1 VRVFEA
7 MNGVLEDTICAVATP
22 AGEGGIGIVRISGP
36 HALAVSEKIVR
47 LRSRRLLRTAPSHT
61 LHLADI
67 LPPDPSQESA
77 APPAQ
82 YEARP
87 DSDVIDE
94 ALVVFMKGPRS
105 FTAEDVVEIHCHA
118 SNIVLHLVCEACLA
132 AGARL
137 AEPGEF
143 TKRAFLNGRLD
154 LSQSEAVLDTIRAKS
169 EAALKIAQRHLR
181 GELGQQVERM
191 RTRFIGLLAQV
202 EAGIDFAEEDI
213 TFIGREDLLSTLEET
228 GHTIRAMLETSE
240 RGIRLRDGA
249 RVVIA
254 GRPNVGKSSLLNS
267 LLRTDRAIVTD
278 IPGTTRDVIEESV
291 VWDGLMITL
300 VDTAGLRET
309 VDVVEQ
315 EGIKRAKSAMEQ
327 GDLVLHVLDAADF
340 NEQDLNR
347 PVSLPSR
354 LMSLV
359 VINKSD
365 LVDTD
370 RIMRL
375 SVLAEARTGSKAFV
389 TSVRTGVGLDA
400 LRESIRSYLL
410 PSSLESN
417 DGSMITNVRHRQALE
432 RADVSIREALDS
444 IRNGVEPEFVAM
456 DLRGAAD
463 ALGEVTGAITS
474 DDILNRIFSEFCIG
488 K

>member
-1 VRVFEA
+1 
-7 MNGVLEDTICAVATP
+7 
-22 AGEGGIGIVRISGP
+22 
-36 HALAVSEKIVR
+36 
-47 LRSRRLLRTAPSHT
+47 
-61 LHLADI
+61 
-67 LPPDPSQESA
+67 
-77 APPAQ
+77 
-82 YEARP
+82 
-87 DSDVIDE
+87 
-94 ALVVFMKGPRS
+94 FMKGPRS

-228 GHTIRAMLETSE
+228 GHKIRAMLETSE

-354 LMSLV
+354 RMSLV

-370 RIMRL
+370 RIARL

-389 TSVRTGVGLDA
+389 TSLRTGVGLDA

-417 DGSMITNVRHRQALE
+417 DGSVITNVRHRQALE
-432 RADVSIREALDS
+432 RAHVSIREALDS

>member
-1 VRVFEA
+1 MA
-7 MNGVLEDTICAVATP
+7 GDLEDTICAVATP

-36 HALAVSEKIVR
+36 GALAVAEQFVG
-47 LRSRRLLRTAPSHT
+47 LRSRQLLGSAPSHT

-67 LPPDPSQESA
+67 FQAGPRPGSASPPRQLVPPD
-77 APPAQ
+77 
-82 YEARP
+82 R
-87 DSDVIDE
+87 DVIDE
-94 ALVVFMKGPRS
+94 ALVVFMKGPHS

-118 SNIVLHLVCEACLA
+118 SNVVLHLVCEACLS

-143 TKRAFLNGRLD
+143 TKRAYLHGRLD

-191 RTRFIGLLAQV
+191 RMRFIGLLAQV

-213 TFIGREDLLSTLEET
+213 AFIRREDLLSSLEET
-228 GHTIRAMLETSE
+228 GHEIRAMLETSE

-254 GRPNVGKSSLLNS
+254 GRPNVGKSSLLNK
-267 LLRTDRAIVTD
+267 LLGADRAIVTD

-300 VDTAGLRET
+300 IDTAGLRET

-327 GDLVLHVLDAADF
+327 CDLVLHVLDATDSD
-340 NEQDLNR
+340 EQGLDR
-347 PVSLPSR
+347 PVSLPSG

-365 LVDTD
+365 LVDSD

-375 SVLAEARTGSKAFV
+375 SLLAEQRTGRKAFV

-410 PSSLESN
+410 PASLESN
-417 DGSMITNVRHRQALE
+417 DGSVITNVRHRQALE
-432 RADVSIREALDS
+432 RADISIRAALDS
-444 IRNGVEPEFVAM
+444 VRNGVEPEFVAM
-456 DLRGAAD
+456 DLRGASD
-463 ALGEVTGAITS
+463 ALGEVTGTITS
-474 DDILNRIFSEFCIG
+474 DEILNRIFSEFCIG

>member
-1 VRVFEA
+1 
-7 MNGVLEDTICAVATP
+7 MDGNLEDTICAVATP

-36 HALAVSEKIVR
+36 AALTVAEKIVR
-47 LRSRRLLRTAPSHT
+47 LRSKRLLGTAPSHT

-67 LPPDPSQESA
+67 LAP
-77 APPAQ
+77 APPSGSDDP
-82 YEARP
+82 ARQLTRQNR
-87 DSDVIDE
+87 DVIDE
-94 ALVVFMKGPRS
+94 AFVVFMKGPRS
-105 FTAEDVVEIHCHA
+105 FTSEDVVEIHCHA
-118 SNIVLHLVCEACLA
+118 SQVVLRLLCETCLA

-154 LSQSEAVLDTIRAKS
+154 LSQAEAVLDTIRAKS
-169 EAALKIAQRHLR
+169 EAGLKIAQRHLR
-181 GELGQQVERM
+181 GDLGRQVERI

-202 EAGIDFAEEDI
+202 EASIDFVEEDI
-213 TFIGREDLLSTLEET
+213 TFVRRDEVLSALEET
-228 GHTIRAMLETSE
+228 GHEIRGMLETSE
-240 RGIRLRDGA
+240 RGIRLREGA
-249 RVVIA
+249 RVVIS

-267 LLRTDRAIVTD
+267 LLRTDRAIVTN

-291 VWDGLMITL
+291 VWGGLMITL

-327 GDLVLHVLDAADF
+327 GDLILHVLDATDL
-340 NEQDLNR
+340 NEQDLR
-347 PVSLPSR
+347 LPVSLSGRP
-354 LMSLV
+354 MSLI
-359 VINKSD
+359 VINKID
-365 LVDTD
+365 LAGAD

-375 SVLAEARTGSKAFV
+375 SLLAEERTGSKVIV
-389 TSVRTGVGLDA
+389 TSVQTGAGLDE

-410 PSSLESN
+410 PASLESN
-417 DGSMITNVRHRQALE
+417 DGSVITNVRHRQALE
-432 RADVSIREALDS
+432 RAEASIREAFDS
-444 IRNGVEPEFVAM
+444 VRSGAEPEFVAM

-463 ALGEVTGAITS
+463 ALGEVTGTITS
-474 DDILNRIFSEFCIG
+474 DEILNRIFSEFCIG

>member
-1 VRVFEA
+1 
-7 MNGVLEDTICAVATP
+7 
-22 AGEGGIGIVRISGP
+22 
-36 HALAVSEKIVR
+36 
-47 LRSRRLLRTAPSHT
+47 
-61 LHLADI
+61 
-67 LPPDPSQESA
+67 
-77 APPAQ
+77 
-82 YEARP
+82 
-87 DSDVIDE
+87 
-94 ALVVFMKGPRS
+94 LVVFMKGPRS

-354 LMSLV
+354 RMSLV

-370 RIMRL
+370 RIARL

-389 TSVRTGVGLDA
+389 TSLRTGVGLDA

-432 RADVSIREALDS
+432 RAHVSIREALDS